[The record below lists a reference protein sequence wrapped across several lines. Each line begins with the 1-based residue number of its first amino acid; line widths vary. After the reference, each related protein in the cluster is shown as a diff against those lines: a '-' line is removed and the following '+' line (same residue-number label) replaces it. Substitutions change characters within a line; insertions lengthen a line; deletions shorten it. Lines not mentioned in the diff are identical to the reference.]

1 MVTVPGF
8 WLVGMILL
16 TIGLIIMME
25 GEPLSCFLII
35 LVLFVAL
42 GGTLAKA
49 HVEETY
55 VISTYDEVTLYDLV
69 SFDDTVLGS
78 TSVKHGIFALKIVQE
93 DKITHVGYVER
104 DDGLKSVKYFPE
116 EGVDA
121 EVWISDTLEGP
132 QGARVVAYTEFM
144 TCNETF
150 EDHWLSGFWAQCEP
164 DERIV
169 EYRIYIPKGSIINA
183 GEFELDLE

>member
-1 MVTVPGF
+1 MVTVLGF
-8 WLVGMILL
+8 WVVGMLL
-16 TIGLIIMME
+16 FAVGLALMSEESIGCL
-25 GEPLSCFLII
+25 LLI
-35 LVLFVAL
+35 LVFFVAL
-42 GGTLAKA
+42 GGFSAKVY
-49 HVEETY
+49 VEENY
-55 VISTYDEVTLYDLV
+55 IISTFEEVSLYDLV

-116 EGVDA
+116 DGVDA

-132 QGARVVAYTEFM
+132 AGARVVAYTEFM

-169 EYRIYIPKGSIINA
+169 EYRIYIPRGSIINA